1 MEWRMVTSWPKG
13 LPGLGAGAER
23 LAANIT
29 ALSGGRLA
37 IKVYAAGELVPA
49 LECFGA
55 VANGTAQMG
64 HDASYYHTGKSE
76 GAPFFTAF
84 PFGFTTAEM
93 DAWVKYGNGQKLW
106 DELYAPFGIR
116 AFHAGSTGTQMFG
129 WFRKEIR
136 SLADLEG
143 LKFRAPGNQGRVL
156 QKLGVTPVTLPG
168 GEIFPAL
175 QSGAIDG
182 AEWIGPYN
190 DLALGF
196 YQVCRYY
203 YSPGYHEPGP
213 CLQLMINEQ
222 AWQSLTPEL
231 QAIVRTAADAAT
243 RDMLAE
249 YNARSGPALRAL
261 VKDHGV
267 IVRPLPEDMLMA
279 CGRGLERGAERHLRR
294 GYVAE
299 VHRAS
304 HHRRLPRVPERDHAV
319 DAHRR
324 AGLPQRAAAAV
335 RVRVEALGKRCTGG
349 PRCEA
354 LDPVPVTERARSA
367 TPAFASAPRVERAR
381 AVNRGRV
388 RPYRSPSLERQT
400 RALGT
405 VPGRT
410 LATCQPATPPERS
423 IRCLSR
429 SACLPFQAR

>member
-1 MEWRMVTSWPKG
+1 VKRRSLLKGLAAAGGTALAAPAISKGLLEWRMVTSWPKG

-29 ALSGGRLA
+29 AMSGGKLT

-55 VANGTAQMG
+55 VASGTAQLG
-64 HDASYYHTGKSE
+64 HDAAYYHIGKSE
-76 GAPFFTAF
+76 GCPFFTAF

-116 AFHAGSTGTQMFG
+116 AFHAGSTGTQMLG
-129 WFRKEIR
+129 WFRREIR
-136 SLADLEG
+136 SLEDLKG

-175 QSGAIDG
+175 QSGAIDA

-213 CLQLMINEQ
+213 NLQLMVNER
-222 AWQSLTPEL
+222 AWRSLTPEL
-231 QAIVRTAADAAT
+231 QAIIRTAAEAAT

-249 YNARSGPALRAL
+249 YNARSGPALRTL

-267 IVRPLPEDMLMA
+267 IVRGLPADVLTA
-279 CGRGLERGAERHLRR
+279 CGEKSNEVLNEIYAADASPNRIVRRIIEDFLAFRAEIIPWTRIGEQAYLN
-294 GYVAE
+294 A
-299 VHRAS
+299 
-304 HHRRLPRVPERDHAV
+304 RRLPFEFK
-319 DAHRR
+319 
-324 AGLPQRAAAAV
+324 LQR
-335 RVRVEALGKRCTGG
+335 
-349 PRCEA
+349 
-354 LDPVPVTERARSA
+354 
-367 TPAFASAPRVERAR
+367 
-381 AVNRGRV
+381 
-388 RPYRSPSLERQT
+388 
-400 RALGT
+400 
-405 VPGRT
+405 
-410 LATCQPATPPERS
+410 
-423 IRCLSR
+423 
-429 SACLPFQAR
+429 

>member
-1 MEWRMVTSWPKG
+1 MRVKRRSLIKAAVLAGGAAIGAPAISKGLLEWRMVTSWPKG

-29 ALSGGRLA
+29 ALSGGRLT

-55 VANGTAQMG
+55 VANGTAQLG
-64 HDASYYHTGKSE
+64 HDASYYHLGKTE

-136 SLADLEG
+136 SLADLQG

-213 CLQLMINEQ
+213 SLQLMINEQ
-222 AWQSLTPEL
+222 AWRSLTPEL

-279 CGRGLERGAERHLRR
+279 CGKASSAVLNDIYAADTSPKYIVRR
-294 GYVAE
+294 IIEDFLAFRKEIIPWTRIGEQAYLNA
-299 VHRAS
+299 
-304 HHRRLPRVPERDHAV
+304 RRLPFEF
-319 DAHRR
+319 
-324 AGLPQRAAAAV
+324 GL
-335 RVRVEALGKRCTGG
+335 KR
-349 PRCEA
+349 
-354 LDPVPVTERARSA
+354 
-367 TPAFASAPRVERAR
+367 
-381 AVNRGRV
+381 
-388 RPYRSPSLERQT
+388 
-400 RALGT
+400 
-405 VPGRT
+405 
-410 LATCQPATPPERS
+410 
-423 IRCLSR
+423 
-429 SACLPFQAR
+429 

>member
-1 MEWRMVTSWPKG
+1 MKRRTLLKAAVLGSGAALAAPAISKGLMEWRMVTSWPKG

-29 ALSGGRLA
+29 AMSGGRLT

-55 VANGTAQMG
+55 VANGTAQLG

-84 PFGFTTAEM
+84 PFGFTAAEL

-116 AFHAGSTGTQMFG
+116 AFHAGSTGTQMLG

-136 SLADLEG
+136 SLEDLRG

-156 QKLGVTPVTLPG
+156 AKLGVTPVTLPG

-175 QSGAIDG
+175 QSGAIDA

-196 YQVCRYY
+196 YQVCKYY
-203 YSPGYHEPGP
+203 YAPGYHEPGP
-213 CLQLMINEQ
+213 NLQLMINER
-222 AWQSLTPEL
+222 AWASLTPEL

-249 YNARSGPALRAL
+249 YNARSGPALRTL
-261 VKDHGV
+261 VRDHGV
-267 IVRPLPEDMLMA
+267 IVRPFPEEVLIA
-279 CGRGLERGAERHLRR
+279 CGEKSNEVLNEIYAADRSPDRIVRR
-294 GYVAE
+294 IIEDFLAFRKEIIPWTRIGEQAYLNA
-299 VHRAS
+299 
-304 HHRRLPRVPERDHAV
+304 RRLPFEFKLK
-319 DAHRR
+319 
-324 AGLPQRAAAAV
+324 G
-335 RVRVEALGKRCTGG
+335 
-349 PRCEA
+349 
-354 LDPVPVTERARSA
+354 
-367 TPAFASAPRVERAR
+367 
-381 AVNRGRV
+381 
-388 RPYRSPSLERQT
+388 
-400 RALGT
+400 
-405 VPGRT
+405 
-410 LATCQPATPPERS
+410 
-423 IRCLSR
+423 
-429 SACLPFQAR
+429 